1 MSAFDFENSTSSFF
15 GDRPSS
21 ETSGTDAGS
30 APPSYVPDFAPAVS
44 TNPAVHRTLH
54 SIFVGDDEDGIM
66 RANAPA
72 TGSSILHNRPHPLQE
87 PSKPT
92 PIVSTD
98 RPRPPFERPVLEGS
112 RPIIAT
118 DGNDAGAAQDQ
129 RDDAPA
135 LWGTSPRV
143 PAIPAEALPLQ
154 VEATLPSSFR
164 AGGDRAIGQAWW
176 RAFVAQVNV
185 AKSRHATM
193 RAVLNAYRN
202 AQSDPE
208 LEALRYVSDGS
219 AVDTST
225 YTANQRTPNQG
236 GPTVGSLFA
245 TGKDGKESLQLDA
258 ADKRAI
264 QGAAG
269 AVKRGEGNVESSG
282 RATADADEQTK
293 KQRALLKAAGKKA
306 SAAAN
311 KLQGVSADLEKM
323 KVQRRKS
330 DLQGDLDALQEK
342 INTTKEIISLT
353 RNLASAIA
361 YIAVGD
367 VGDAVGALGDMMNGA
382 IDLVSKGEIAV
393 IKDKIADAELDE
405 ADFAEIALKKRY
417 KEALDEVGA
426 AADTIEANQHGL
438 NASHGGRRD
447 AHDEFAHN
455 AAAASGATG
464 PSAAKLQSML
474 SSIPLVEAA
483 MMKAQQLANA
493 SQPLAMNGSA
503 MRGYGMAKANGH
515 PIADA
520 FGQATDELVGVQRM
534 GQQDH
539 EKWKS
544 RHAELQKVKM
554 TILGHQP
561 AQKP

>member
-1 MSAFDFENSTSSFF
+1 M
-15 GDRPSS
+15 
-21 ETSGTDAGS
+21 
-30 APPSYVPDFAPAVS
+30 
-44 TNPAVHRTLH
+44 
-54 SIFVGDDEDGIM
+54 
-66 RANAPA
+66 
-72 TGSSILHNRPHPLQE
+72 
-87 PSKPT
+87 
-92 PIVSTD
+92 
-98 RPRPPFERPVLEGS
+98 
-112 RPIIAT
+112 
-118 DGNDAGAAQDQ
+118 
-129 RDDAPA
+129 
-135 LWGTSPRV
+135 
-143 PAIPAEALPLQ
+143 
-154 VEATLPSSFR
+154 
-164 AGGDRAIGQAWW
+164 
-176 RAFVAQVNV
+176 
-185 AKSRHATM
+185 
-193 RAVLNAYRN
+193 
-202 AQSDPE
+202 
-208 LEALRYVSDGS
+208 
-219 AVDTST
+219 
-225 YTANQRTPNQG
+225 
-236 GPTVGSLFA
+236 
-245 TGKDGKESLQLDA
+245 
-258 ADKRAI
+258 
-264 QGAAG
+264 
-269 AVKRGEGNVESSG
+269 KRGEGNVESSG

-311 KLQGVSADLEKM
+311 KLQGVSADLEKA
-323 KVQRRKS
+323 KVQRKKS
-330 DLQGDLDALQEK
+330 DLQGDW
-342 INTTKEIISLT
+342 TRYRTRSTRPRSISLT

-361 YIAVGD
+361 YISVGD
-367 VGDAVGALGDMMNGA
+367 VGDAVGAIGDMMNGA
-382 IDLVSKGEIAV
+382 IDLVSKGEITA

-438 NASHGGRRD
+438 NASHGGRREAD
-447 AHDEFAHN
+447 DEFAHN
-455 AAAASGATG
+455 AATASGATG
-464 PSAAKLQSML
+464 PSAAKLESML

-493 SQPLAMNGSA
+493 SQPLPMSGSA